1 MNKKILVVIDVQK
14 EYTAPGRPFYLEQAG
29 PSLKTA
35 KKVLDT
41 ARDLAW
47 PIVHVRHVQ
56 DGEIFNAKS
65 PNSDYVEDFRPRAG
79 EKEIVKSD
87 FSCYSSPDFAKMA
100 AAELKNEF
108 VVIGY
113 GSTMCCLSTIV
124 DGYHRGQKFVFVK
137 DASSAK
143 KTASLDELSAHRAA
157 TDIISIYAKVVGA
170 DELFGAT
177 VH

>member
-1 MNKKILVVIDVQK
+1 MNKKVLVVIDIQK
-14 EYTAPGRPFYLEQAG
+14 EYTTPGRPFYLEQAG

-35 KKVLDT
+35 QGVLES
-41 ARDLAW
+41 ARDRGW

-56 DGEIFNAKS
+56 SGDIFNAES
-65 PNSDYVEDFRPRAG
+65 SNSDYVEEFRPRAG
-79 EKEIVKSD
+79 ERQITKSD
-87 FSCYSSPDFAKMA
+87 YSCYSSPEFARLA
-100 AAELKNEF
+100 AAEPKSEF

-124 DGYHRGQKFVFVK
+124 DGYHRGQAFVFVR

-143 KTASLDELSAHRAA
+143 RTASLDELSAHRAA

-170 DELFGAT
+170 NELFAESAR
-177 VH
+177 